1 MPVDPERLREELRR
15 MRVLIEKD
23 PATRNRFDADGNGA
37 IDGDEWE
44 QVRQLVIQRL
54 EREEAEAAMAER
66 LAARAGER
74 IAAAPTLP
82 GAVAQAIHEGDL
94 PASRGSSAT
103 PESIGDADEMVL
115 ERQGALGAL
124 LGRMVRRRYAVFA
137 ADGSPLATIEQVEN
151 QMIQEL
157 TNQSILEFPDLHFR
171 VVEAGNGNTTLFS
184 RSRGLARDCIDVMDP
199 AGRFRAAV
207 EWKFSLLGGKLV
219 VQPAGE
225 GGPVTVKGSIFR
237 PFTLEILDLV
247 DDPIGRIEH
256 GWSGLGAFLTGAHRT
271 RIRVNPG
278 EVSSDQ
284 RWGLLAA
291 ALLADVEADSHR

>member
-23 PATRNRFDADGNGA
+23 PAIRGRFDADGNGV

-44 QVRQLVIQRL
+44 QVRQLVIHRL
-54 EREEAEAAMAER
+54 EREEAEAAAAER
-66 LAARAGER
+66 LAAKAGTR
-74 IAAAPTLP
+74 VAATPSIP
-82 GAVAQAIHEGDL
+82 GAIAQAIHEGDL
-94 PASRGSSAT
+94 PASRGSSPT
-103 PESIGDADEMVL
+103 PENIDDADEMVL

-124 LGRMVRRRYAVFA
+124 LGTMVRRRYAVFA

-151 QMIQEL
+151 QLIQEL
-157 TNQSILEFPDLHFR
+157 TNQSILEVPDLHFR
-171 VVEAGNGNTTLFS
+171 VVEAGSGNTTVLC
-184 RSRGLARDCIDVMDP
+184 RARGLARDCIDVNDH

-207 EWKFSLLGGKLV
+207 EWKFTLLGRKLV

-225 GGPVTVKGSIFR
+225 GGPVTVEGSIFR

-256 GWSGLGAFLTGAHRT
+256 GWSGLGAFLAGVHRT
-271 RIRVNPG
+271 RISVKPG
-278 EVSSDQ
+278 EVNPDQ

-291 ALLADVEADSHR
+291 SLLADLESESHR